1 MITASVYDIR
11 THRIPNLLI
20 LAGGIVGILIMV
32 INGNI
37 NITGTLLELL
47 CLFVFSFFNLMGMGD
62 VKFWM
67 MITIF
72 IPLRYSAFG
81 VAAGAAILIVYGLI
95 KEKRYVPNA
104 AYPFAPFM
112 SAGVIMAEIARFM
125 NVL

>member
-20 LAGGIVGILIMV
+20 LAGGIVGILIMI

-37 NITGTLLELL
+37 NISGTLLELL

-95 KEKRYVPNA
+95 KEKRYVPGA

-112 SAGVIMAEIARFM
+112 SAGVIIAEIARFM

>member
-104 AYPFAPFM
+104 VYPFAPFM
-112 SAGVIMAEIARFM
+112 SAGVIIAEIARFM